1 MFTGIIE
8 AIGTIRSIEN
18 QNANLRISI
27 ESSIASSLHEGQS
40 VNHNGVCL
48 TVTSS
53 NTTTHEVIAVSET
66 IGRSNLG
73 YLQVGDVVNL
83 ERAMSADARF
93 DGHIVQGHVD
103 DVIECLSIEDRNGSH
118 QFWFRL
124 NERELLIMKGS
135 VALDGVSLT
144 VSDLRDDAFAVDII
158 PFTLEHTTFR
168 NLKPGMK
175 VNVEYDVLGKYVRA
189 ALSH

>member
-27 ESSIASSLHEGQS
+27 ESSLASSLHEGQS

-48 TVTSS
+48 TVTSGNS
-53 NTTTHEVIAVSET
+53 TTHEVIAVGET

-73 YLQVGDVVNL
+73 SLQVGDVVNL

-103 DVIECLSIEDRNGSH
+103 DVLECLSIEDRNGS
-118 QFWFRL
+118 QRFWFRL
-124 NERELLIMKGS
+124 DERKLLIMKGS